1 MLNFGQQISASQY
14 SLILRSTDAGVS
26 WSSVLKINSIYSATL
41 QKFTVGRIYD
51 IATQSTDG
59 TVYFV
64 AVSETGQVY
73 TSSNSAVNWKKSS
86 QLDAALYGISMGR
99 NGIAY
104 AVGVSNTSQQAVIF
118 QSSNSSGYSNW
129 IKASLSTNVISQ
141 LNSVSTYD
149 GVSVY
154 TVGLHGVLYSSRN
167 SGLNWTLTYPG
178 ATLCPGV
185 DLYSISVSSS
195 TSGQYFLILLL
206 FNRYLL

>member
-1 MLNFGQQISASQY
+1 M
-14 SLILRSTDAGVS
+14 
-26 WSSVLKINSIYSATL
+26 
-41 QKFTVGRIYD
+41 
-51 IATQSTDG
+51 DG
-59 TVYFV
+59 TVYFI

-73 TSSNSAVNWKKSS
+73 TSSNSAINWKKSS
-86 QLDAALYGISMGR
+86 QLAAALYGISMGG

-118 QSSNSSGYSNW
+118 QSTNISSYSNW
-129 IKASLSTNVISQ
+129 IQVSLSTNVIAQ

-185 DLYSISVSSS
+185 DLYSISVGSS
-195 TSGQYFLILLL
+195 TSGQYFPLL
-206 FNRYLL
+206 